1 MDSLIQRLLKWAT
14 NSIEPLQS
22 YSTGVLAAA
31 MEIPEIA
38 AKFKEE
44 NNRLVPLLLQRLK
57 RLRNSSDFANISCS
71 SRPFAHL
78 GSMDSFSGKTDD
90 INLPHKSMLCFIYG
104 FNFK

>member
-14 NSIEPLQS
+14 KSIEPLQS

-78 GSMDSFSGKTDD
+78 GSTTDD
-90 INLPHKSMLCFIYG
+90 ISLPHKSMLCFIYS
-104 FNFK
+104 FNVN

>member
-57 RLRNSSDFANISCS
+57 RLRNSSDFANISTTLRV
-71 SRPFAHL
+71 RPFAHL
-78 GSMDSFSGKTDD
+78 GSIDSPSHKTDD
-90 INLPHKSMLCFIYG
+90 INNLTHKSMYCVWL
-104 FNFK
+104 